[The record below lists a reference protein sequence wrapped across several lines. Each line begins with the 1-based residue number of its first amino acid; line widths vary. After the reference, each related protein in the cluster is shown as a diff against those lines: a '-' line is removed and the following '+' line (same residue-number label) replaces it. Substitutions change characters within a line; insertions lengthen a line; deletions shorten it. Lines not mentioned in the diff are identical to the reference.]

1 MSVGEH
7 KSVAVEPAGS
17 ARRVTEVARPDR
29 VGHRRAAHWGARVT
43 RVCRLDGVDREG
55 ADRGDGGLLKS
66 RIHR

>member
-1 MSVGEH
+1 MTVGEDE
-7 KSVAVEPAGS
+7 SITIEPARS
-17 ARRVTEVARPDR
+17 ARRVAEVARPDR
-29 VGHRRAAHWGARVT
+29 VGHRRAAHWGTRVT